1 MASTPNNPIIMYY
14 PSCYRSSSRPRLR
27 IASWLPFTLRLLPLL
42 VCALAMV
49 PNLRAAYQMENLGRG
64 VIAMRT
70 GTSSVYVGWR
80 LLGNDPS
87 GISFNVY
94 RGSTKVNGSPIT
106 NSTNLVDT
114 GATLSQANLYTVRP
128 VIGGVEQGAS
138 AGYTLAAN
146 APTQQYLRVA
156 LMQPAGGTTPVGE
169 SYTYTP
175 NDCSVGDLDGDGEYE
190 IIVKWDPTN
199 AKDNSQDG
207 YTGNVY
213 LDAYKLNGTRLWRI
227 DLGRNIRAGA
237 HYTQVMVYDLDG
249 DGKAEVA
256 CKTADGTISGTGQVI
271 GSSSAD
277 YRNSAGR
284 VLSGP
289 EYFTIFNGQTGA
301 TLATTNYVVPR
312 GTVGN
317 WGDTYGNRVDRFLA
331 CIAYLDGV
339 RPSIVMA
346 RGYYTRAVLAAWDWR
361 NGQLTQ
367 RWTFDT
373 GDSTTGSLAAYRG
386 QGAHSLSVGD
396 VDGNGTDEIIYG
408 AATINANGTG
418 RYSTALGHGDALHM
432 SDMNPNRAGKEVWM
446 VHESPSSYGS
456 SGLELHDA
464 STGALLVSLSG
475 EGADV
480 GRGCTGD
487 IDPRYAGYELWGS
500 RGSLVSVTGVTIGSA
515 KPSMNF
521 MAYWDADL
529 LREPLDGTTVYK
541 WNYTAGTQSA
551 ILAPSGIAS
560 NNSTKATPNL
570 SADLFGDWREEII
583 WRETGNNALRIYTTT
598 DVTTHRIYT
607 LMHDRQYRE
616 AIAWQNVA
624 YNQPPH
630 PGFFLGDG
638 MATPP
643 TPDMYVVGGGTP
655 PPPSGITY
663 QAESATAAGGVAIE
677 SNNAGFNGTG
687 FANFP
692 TSGGTLTF
700 SNVNGNGGGTKAL
713 AIRYALGATTSRS
726 GTLTVNG
733 SSSSITF
740 APTGAWTTYL
750 TMTVNV
756 TLNNTTSNTLQF
768 ASTGADLG
776 NIDEITVP

>member
-1 MASTPNNPIIMYY
+1 
-14 PSCYRSSSRPRLR
+14 
-27 IASWLPFTLRLLPLL
+27 
-42 VCALAMV
+42 
-49 PNLRAAYQMENLGRG
+49 
-64 VIAMRT
+64 MRT

-106 NSTNLVDT
+106 NSTNLIDT
-114 GATLSQANLYTVRP
+114 GANLSQSNTYTVRP
-128 VIGGVEQGAS
+128 VIGGVEQAAS
-138 AGYTLAAN
+138 TGYTLTAN

-156 LMQPAGGTTPVGE
+156 LQQPAGGTSPAGGTDAGGA
-169 SYTYTP
+169 YTYTP

-199 AKDNSQDG
+199 AKDNAQDG

-237 HYTQVMVYDLDG
+237 HYTQFMVYDLDG

-256 CKTADGTISGTGQVI
+256 CKTADATISGTGQVI

-277 YRNSAGR
+277 HRNSAGR
-284 VLSGP
+284 VLAGP
-289 EYFTIFNGQTGA
+289 EFLTIFNGQTGA
-301 TLATTNYVVPR
+301 VLATTNYVVPR

-339 RPSIVMA
+339 RPSLVMA

-418 RYSTALGHGDALHM
+418 RYSTGLGHGDALHM

-446 VHESPSSYGS
+446 VHETPSAYGTR
-456 SGLELHDA
+456 GLELHDA
-464 STGALLVSLSG
+464 STGAFLVSLSG

-480 GRGCTGD
+480 GRGAAGD

-500 RGSLVSVTGVTIGSA
+500 RGPLVSVTGVTIGTA
-515 KPSMNF
+515 KPAMNF
-521 MAYWDADL
+521 LAYWDADL

-551 ILAPSGIAS
+551 ILSPSGVAS

-570 SADLFGDWREEII
+570 SADIFGDWREEII

-598 DVTTHRIYT
+598 DVTSHRIYT
-607 LMHDRQYRE
+607 LMHDRQYRV
-616 AIAWQNVA
+616 AIAWQNVG

-643 TPDMYVVGGGTP
+643 TPDMYVVGGSTP
-655 PPPSGITY
+655 PPGAVTY
-663 QAESATAAGGVAIE
+663 QAENATAAGGVVIE
-677 SNNAGFNGTG
+677 NNNAGFNGTG

-700 SNVNGNGGGTKAL
+700 NNVAGNGGGTKAL
-713 AIRYALGATTSRS
+713 AIRYALGATTSRT

-740 APTGAWTTYL
+740 PPTGAWTTYV
-750 TMTVNV
+750 TINVNV
-756 TLNNTTSNTLQF
+756 TLNNNSSNTVQF

-776 NIDEITVP
+776 NVDEITVP